1 MRPSFSDLDRIT
13 LSRCEH
19 ADPSAAGREGCSVTA
34 GAKVPLSH
42 GTRFQASQS
51 QPRLVVY
58 CDLTGTGAKKPT
70 PPRKP

>member
-1 MRPSFSDLDRIT
+1 MRPSFSDIHQIT
-13 LSRCEH
+13 LSRCEQQ
-19 ADPSAAGREGCSVTA
+19 DPAAAGREGTTITA

-58 CDLTGTGAKKPT
+58 CDLAGSKADKG
-70 PPRKP
+70 RSSR